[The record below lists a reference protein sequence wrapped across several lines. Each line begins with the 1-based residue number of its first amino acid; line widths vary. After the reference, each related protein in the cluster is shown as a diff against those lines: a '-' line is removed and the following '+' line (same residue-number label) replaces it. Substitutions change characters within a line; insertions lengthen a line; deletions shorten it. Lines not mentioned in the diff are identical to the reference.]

1 MYCVPFDVLGKVA
14 KSYSKRTRHI
24 RTRSDLLTGLYST
37 NHERSARAQPASERA
52 RPRACSHNLRLR
64 KRCKHITK
72 ELRSCCSHV
81 NARAASHVLSA
92 SLCKCL
98 AKSTLALEVHAKDG
112 VALKTACEGTAGSGG
127 SRTSHAAPGWGR
139 ANPHRT
145 GEVMRTVVMQRL
157 VARPPPASPRQ
168 FNSDTKPQC
177 PGSTPRQPVAT
188 AKYSTLGSK
197 LEL

>member
-1 MYCVPFDVLGKVA
+1 VFGKVA

-37 NHERSARAQPASERA
+37 NHERSARVQPASERA
-52 RPRACSHNLRLR
+52 TPRACSHDLMLRE
-64 KRCKHITK
+64 RCKHSTK
-72 ELRSCCSHV
+72 ESQTRISHL
-81 NARAASHVLSA
+81 NALAASYVLPASA
-92 SLCKCL
+92 CKCL
-98 AKSTLALEVHAKDG
+98 AKSTLAPKVTANDG
-112 VALKTACEGTAGSGG
+112 VALQTTCEGTAGSGG

-157 VARPPPASPRQ
+157 VARTHPASPRQ

>member
-1 MYCVPFDVLGKVA
+1 MLGKVA

-37 NHERSARAQPASERA
+37 NHERSARVQPASERA
-52 RPRACSHNLRLR
+52 RPNASSHILRLR

-72 ELRSCCSHV
+72 EPRSCGSHL
-81 NARAASHVLSA
+81 NARAASHVLPASA
-92 SLCKCL
+92 CKCL
-98 AKSTLALEVHAKDG
+98 AKSTLALEVQAIDG
-112 VALKTACEGTAGSGG
+112 VALQTTCEGTAGSSG

-139 ANPHRT
+139 TNPHRT

-157 VARPPPASPRQ
+157 VARTHPASPRQ
-168 FNSDTKPQC
+168 FNSDPRPQC
-177 PGSTPRQPVAT
+177 PASTSRQPVAT
-188 AKYSTLGSK
+188 ANHSILRSK

>member
-1 MYCVPFDVLGKVA
+1 MPFDVLGKVA

-52 RPRACSHNLRLR
+52 RPRACSHDLRLR

-72 ELRSCCSHV
+72 EPRSCGSHL
-81 NARAASHVLSA
+81 NARAASHVLPASA
-92 SLCKCL
+92 CKCL
-98 AKSTLALEVHAKDG
+98 AKSTLALEVQAIDG
-112 VALKTACEGTAGSGG
+112 VALQTTCEGTAGSGG

-157 VARPPPASPRQ
+157 VARTHPASPRRQ
-168 FNSDTKPQC
+168 LFEPRPQC
-177 PGSTPRQPVAT
+177 MGSTSRQTV
-188 AKYSTLGSK
+188 S
-197 LEL
+197 